1 MYAASGENAR
11 LQDGDHADGRAR
23 GYVLTCDEQV
33 ISTTVVSFFAQV
45 VFEESV
51 QRRDDDD
58 MALGE
63 GNKLRL
69 NEKN

>member
-33 ISTTVVSFFAQV
+33 ISTTVVSF
-45 VFEESV
+45 S
-51 QRRDDDD
+51 R
-58 MALGE
+58 
-63 GNKLRL
+63 KLFLRKVCKDVMMMIWL
-69 NEKN
+69 